1 MNNFKMIRIHTPIL
15 LSQWIKDN
23 ALDHDDEILVSLQIY
38 VDKLLQLIPEYIYN
52 PEEQNFAYK
61 IRDLGLEFDNF
72 LYESDNSYSLDA
84 FVKMS
89 MSILKEIVEVL
100 NSYQLI
106 KTKFYCLS
114 VNDYQIQLELI
125 KDEPDGD
132 HIPVEQE
139 LQF

>member
-23 ALDHDDEILVSLQIY
+23 ALDHDDEVLVSLQIY

-61 IRDLGLEFDNF
+61 IRDLGLEFDHF

-89 MSILKEIVEVL
+89 MEILKEIVEVL